1 MSLGKTIRLER
12 ILHNGRM
19 VVIPM
24 DDGLLDGP
32 EGGLR
37 DMRDKVRQ
45 IVEGGADA
53 MLGFKG
59 LLKRC
64 YTELAGTP
72 FVMNITASTGLSY
85 HTRKTLVGSVED
97 ALIHG
102 ADAVG
107 VHVNVSSEYEREM
120 ITNLGVVSEA
130 CDRWGMPLL
139 ALMYPRK
146 EKPDGKDDNYLEL
159 KQGNPEEYAKL
170 VRHAVRIGVELG
182 ADIIKTH
189 YTGSVETFRTVVES
203 TSGVPVVIA
212 GGPKVSDKEAL
223 ENVYGAVQAG
233 GAGIC
238 FGRNGFNRDNT
249 ADFVKA
255 LREIV
260 HEGKTVNEVV
270 CYLG

>member
-1 MSLGKTIRLER
+1 MTTGKAIRLER
-12 ILHNGRM
+12 ILHGGRL

-32 EGGLR
+32 EAGLR
-37 DMRDKVRQ
+37 DMKGKVRQ

-64 YTELAGTP
+64 SAELQGTP

-97 ALIHG
+97 ALRYG

-107 VHVNVSSEYEREM
+107 VHVNVSSQYEREM
-120 ITNLGVVSEA
+120 IHNLGMVSEA

-139 ALMYPRK
+139 ALMYPRA
-146 EKPDGKDDNYLEL
+146 ENTDGSDNNYLEL
-159 KQGNPEEYAKL
+159 RAEKPEEYAQL
-170 VRHAVRIGVELG
+170 VRHATRIGVELG

-189 YTGSVETFRTVVES
+189 YTGSVDTFRTVIES
-203 TSGVPVVIA
+203 AADVPVIIA
-212 GGPKVSDKEAL
+212 GGPKISEREIL
-223 ENVYGAVQAG
+223 ENAYGAIQAG
-233 GAGIC
+233 GSGVC
-238 FGRNGFNRDNT
+238 FGRNGFNSEDTT
-249 ADFVKA
+249 AMIKA
-255 LREIV
+255 LRGIV
-260 HEGKTVNEVV
+260 HDEKTVDEVMR
-270 CYLG
+270 